1 MRYQLA
7 IFDMDGTILNTLQD
21 LTNSLN
27 AALQLS
33 GYPQHTLEEVRF
45 FVGNGIRKLIERGVP
60 AGTPVAQID
69 KVHQDFTEHYR
80 VHCAD
85 TTQPYAGIPELLQQL
100 RNAGCKTAVVSNK
113 ADYAVQELC
122 KQYFDGMFDFA
133 VGERK
138 NILKKPAPD
147 AVNEVLQQLQTDHS
161 QAVYIGDSDVDY
173 ATAKNAGVDCI
184 LVEWG
189 FRDRAFLES
198 LGATVFAKKPEDIL
212 DIVE

>member
-85 TTQPYAGIPELLQQL
+85 TTQPYAGIPELLHQL
-100 RNAGCKTAVVSNK
+100 RNAGCKTAVVSNNHFF
-113 ADYAVQELC
+113 EN
-122 KQYFDGMFDFA
+122 DFNCPTCFNNSI
-133 VGERK
+133 RNQISCFRIK
-138 NILKKPAPD
+138 LISSINPFTNTIKFC
-147 AVNEVLQQLQTDHS
+147 S
-161 QAVYIGDSDVDY
+161 
-173 ATAKNAGVDCI
+173 CI
-184 LVEWG
+184 LYHLYK
-189 FRDRAFLES
+189 F
-198 LGATVFAKKPEDIL
+198 TIHK
-212 DIVE
+212 

>member
-33 GYPQHTLEEVRF
+33 GYPQHTLEE
-45 FVGNGIRKLIERGVP
+45 
-60 AGTPVAQID
+60 VAQID

-147 AVNEVLQQLQTDHS
+147 AVNEVLQQLQTDRS
-161 QAVYIGDSDVDY
+161 QAVYIGDSDVDVE
-173 ATAKNAGVDCI
+173 TAKNAKMDGIFVD
-184 LVEWG
+184 WG
-189 FRDRAFLES
+189 FRSRDFLLEHGAKTIVS
-198 LGATVFAKKPEDIL
+198 QPEELAEQILG
-212 DIVE
+212 